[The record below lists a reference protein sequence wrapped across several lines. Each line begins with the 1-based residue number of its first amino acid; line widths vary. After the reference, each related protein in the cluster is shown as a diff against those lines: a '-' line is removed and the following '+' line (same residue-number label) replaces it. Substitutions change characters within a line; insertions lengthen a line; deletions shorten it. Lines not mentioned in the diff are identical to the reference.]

1 MDNRLNEIQF
11 CNETDVLGTMLA
23 DGSMVRAMLIDLHA
37 EDFRFKQHIE
47 LYQEMKQIQRL
58 GKFKTQDLVDKSETI
73 SRLLSHSLPTN
84 FDVKCQWLLEQSL
97 KRFA

>member
-1 MDNRLNEIQF
+1 MNNRMQEIQF

-37 EDFRFKQHIE
+37 EDFRFKQHIV
-47 LYQEMKQIQRL
+47 QRL

-97 KRFA
+97 KRFY